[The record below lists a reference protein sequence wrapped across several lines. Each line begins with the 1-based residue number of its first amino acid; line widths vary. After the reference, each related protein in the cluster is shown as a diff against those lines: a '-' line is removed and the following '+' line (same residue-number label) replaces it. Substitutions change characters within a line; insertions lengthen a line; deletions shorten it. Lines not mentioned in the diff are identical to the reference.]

1 MESPTDAPR
10 CRYKGSYRGCPV
22 AIKKPLDLQFGRD
35 PKVLADFSHEVDV
48 TRQSALS
55 SCAPVPCLLYFP
67 SQPPP
72 PPSFPS
78 PSISSPSS
86 LSELRHPNIVLLMG
100 ACLQPPN
107 LFIVMEWSEGGS
119 LFSLLH
125 QSSRAFDLRAI
136 VRRPSLPSSQMR
148 RTV

>member
-1 MESPTDAPR
+1 MPQFHDALL

-35 PKVLADFSHEVDV
+35 PKVLADFSHEVEV
-48 TRQSALS
+48 TRHSHFLRF
-55 SCAPVPCLLYFP
+55 CLPITF
-67 SQPPP
+67 
-72 PPSFPS
+72 SF
-78 PSISSPSS
+78 ILC
-86 LSELRHPNIVLLMG
+86 LSELRHPNIVLLIG

-136 VRRPSLPSSQMR
+136 VQRPISTNPTPFFSADCIH
-148 RTV
+148 TP